1 MQNQLKVEN
10 ETRKVGQKNKKHANT
25 VEFREKIEFPG
36 VRSSKQNPSEE
47 IKSYPT
53 VRRLIQ

>member
-1 MQNQLKVEN
+1 MFNAALRGSVGEAPKSQ
-10 ETRKVGQKNKKHANT
+10 ETL
-25 VEFREKIEFPG
+25 EKDEFPG
-36 VRSSKQNPSEE
+36 VRGSKQNPSEK